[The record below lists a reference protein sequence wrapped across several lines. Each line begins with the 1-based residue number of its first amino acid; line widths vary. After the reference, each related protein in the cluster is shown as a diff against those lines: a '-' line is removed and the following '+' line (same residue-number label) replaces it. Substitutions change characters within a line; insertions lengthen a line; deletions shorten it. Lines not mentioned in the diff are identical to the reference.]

1 MQFTY
6 EIREASGQCS
16 SGALS
21 AASTA
26 DAMLQLRKPGRVIL
40 SLKEQVRDDIPP
52 APLRHIRQDDILYF
66 ANQLA
71 VMVDTGVPLT
81 EALDAIAAQSDHTGM
96 KAMLESIADR
106 VKGGEEFSRALER
119 YPKQFSRL
127 FIAMMRAS
135 EVSGSMGVMLRRVC
149 DYMAQERET
158 VKRVKG
164 AMVYP
169 VFMLAF
175 CSMVVI
181 ALLIFVL
188 PRFQTVY
195 QSRGAILPGP
205 TQFLLNVSDGLCT
218 HWPTLLGGAIVLG
231 VSGGMMLRTPRGRT
245 FMDGLKI
252 RMPLVGPMY
261 RKACISRSL
270 RTMATMV
277 TTGVSVLDGLKITAS
292 VSGNVHYE
300 KIWLNLSERIKEG
313 AGMADELFRCP
324 LVPRTVSQMIAAGER
339 TGRLGDVMNRL
350 ADFCDDDLKVA
361 VRTLTT
367 MIEPAMI
374 VIMGLLIGGIALA
387 LLLPVFS
394 ISKVMAH

>member
-1 MQFTY
+1 
-6 EIREASGQCS
+6 
-16 SGALS
+16 
-21 AASTA
+21 
-26 DAMLQLRKPGRVIL
+26 MLQLRKPGRVVL
-40 SLKEQVRDDIPP
+40 SLKEQTRDDVPP
-52 APLRHIRQDDILYF
+52 APLRRIGQDDILYF

-96 KAMLESIADR
+96 KAMLESIAER

-119 YPKQFSRL
+119 YPKQFSKL
-127 FIAMMRAS
+127 FVAMMRAS
-135 EVSGSMGVMLRRVC
+135 EASGTMGVMLRRVC

-169 VFMLAF
+169 VCMLVF
-175 CSMVVI
+175 CTIVVI
-181 ALLIFVL
+181 SLLVFVL

-195 QSRGAILPGP
+195 KSRGAILPAP
-205 TQFLLNVSDGLCT
+205 TQFLLSVSDGLCT
-218 HWPTLLGGAIVLG
+218 HWPTLLGLVAVAG
-231 VSGGMMLRTPRGRT
+231 VSAGVMLRSPRGQA
-245 FMDGLKI
+245 FMDGLRI
-252 RMPLVGPMY
+252 RLPVIGPMY

-277 TTGVSVLDGLKITAS
+277 STGVSVLEGLKITAS
-292 VSGNVHYE
+292 VAGNVHYE
-300 KIWLNLSERIKEG
+300 KIWRDLSERIKEG
-313 AGMADELFRCP
+313 AGMADELFKCP
-324 LVPRTVSQMIAAGER
+324 LVPRTVSQMISAGER

-350 ADFCDDDLKVA
+350 ADFCDEDLKIA

-367 MIEPAMI
+367 MIEPTMI
-374 VIMGLLIGGIALA
+374 ILMGLLIGGIALA